1 MKDFFCFLLILSS
14 FFAISCSKNKNDEQ
28 QNLDISQSENFS
40 EIQNI
45 ESNENENFEKSD
57 NLESEEN
64 GFTEEKV
71 FTEESQK
78 NEFFLVD
85 KDGKLSFYSIDD
97 EIFLPQNEDN
107 FTVLTSVNKKII
119 TRSFYDEFG
128 RFCKQED
135 WKNSTNDDVIL
146 LKEIFYEYEENNL
159 SPIKKIIIE
168 DNSRTEIEY
177 DEKENQ
183 KEIKKFYILKNQESE
198 NENEDKVET
207 KNILLSQTN
216 YFYNSENKL
225 ESEITKDFSYSEDY
239 NILKSTLEK
248 KFLYFYKNQEEIP
261 ADYDYFENGILRIRN
276 LYTNIKG
283 NYTAQVFF
291 DENYSVKT
299 YYENNLKTKDVY
311 ILNGLVVREN
321 IYE

>member
-28 QNLDISQSENFS
+28 QNPDISQSEIFS

-45 ESNENENFEKSD
+45 ESNENENEKSD

-64 GFTEEKV
+64 G

-168 DNSRTEIEY
+168 DNSKIEIEY

-183 KEIKKFYILKNQESE
+183 KEIKKFYILKNQESENE

-261 ADYDYFENGILRIRN
+261 VDYDYFENGILRIRN

-283 NYTAQVFF
+283 NYTSQVFF

>member
-1 MKDFFCFLLILSS
+1 MILSS

-28 QNLDISQSENFS
+28 QNPDISQSEIFS

-45 ESNENENFEKSD
+45 ESKENENENFEKSD
-57 NLESEEN
+57 NLELEEN
-64 GFTEEKV
+64 V

-107 FTVLTSVNKKII
+107 FTVLTSVNKKNI

-135 WKNSTNDDVIL
+135 WKNSTNNDVIL
-146 LKEIFYEYEENNL
+146 LKEIFYEYEKNNL

-168 DNSRTEIEY
+168 DNSKTEIEY

-183 KEIKKFYILKNQESE
+183 KEIKKFYILKNQESENE

-261 ADYDYFENGILRIRN
+261 VDYDYFENGILRIRN

-283 NYTAQVFF
+283 NYTSQVFF

>member
-1 MKDFFCFLLILSS
+1 MILSS

-28 QNLDISQSENFS
+28 QNPDISQSEIFS

-45 ESNENENFEKSD
+45 ESNENENEKSD

-64 GFTEEKV
+64 G

-168 DNSRTEIEY
+168 DNSKIEIEY

-183 KEIKKFYILKNQESE
+183 KEIKKFYILKNQESENE

-261 ADYDYFENGILRIRN
+261 VDYDYFENGILRIRN

-283 NYTAQVFF
+283 NYTSQVFF